1 MTEREQIEQK
11 IAENER
17 KIAEG
22 ERKQAE
28 LQRNMI
34 EQERNMARQIKDFL
48 EKGIPKA
55 DIAKATEFS
64 IEYIDSL
71 LEKFYPQTA
80 AEEQIVTSKENI
92 KQQDDSKDQE
102 IVINYLKHQV
112 QNLQN
117 RLDNKEL
124 EIKSLKQQLQ
134 ALQKNRINTVTER
147 IETTQGIQQWEYK
160 NGSWKEE
167 ELNKLGEEGWEVVSL
182 SEYRTVLKRPKKCI
196 YCNGTGIRNWI
207 DIYDNKVKKKCDKC
221 NGTGK
226 ILL

>member
-1 MTEREQIEQK
+1 MTYMEEIKLTLANNECS
-11 IAENER
+11 IAENAYKKEE
-17 KIAEG
+17 A
-22 ERKQAE
+22 
-28 LQRNMI
+28 
-34 EQERNMARQIKDFL
+34 ERNLTKQIKELLDKNISK
-48 EKGIPKA
+48 E
-55 DIAKATEFS
+55 DIANVIKLP
-64 IEYIDSL
+64 IEDLNSL

-80 AEEQIVTSKENI
+80 AEEQIVTSKENS
-92 KQQDDSKDQE
+92 KRQDDSKDQE

-117 RLDNKEL
+117 RLDNKDL

-134 ALQKNRINTVTER
+134 ALQENRINTVAER

-160 NGSWKEE
+160 NGSWREE